1 MREIYTYEVDVSQSY
16 YKYETLKITSE
27 VPLSKERLE
36 NTAMEIA
43 EFDGNLEGGDF
54 NIDNIKEERSTLQFC
69 P

>member
-1 MREIYTYEVDVSQSY
+1 
-16 YKYETLKITSE
+16 

-54 NIDNIKEERSTLQFC
+54 NIDNIKEERSRLQFC